1 MLNMPQKSNTEHP
14 LMKTE
19 QNFQKNLFAKDMNM
33 LRNRE
38 GLHAPLKIF
47 MEKNAFKHTG
57 RLSFLQSAKP
67 HLDCL
72 SGEDEMIRFED
83 FLGASDYTE
92 LQNSSVAVGSIH
104 K

>member
-1 MLNMPQKSNTEHP
+1 MPQINTEHP
-14 LMKTE
+14 LMKSE
-19 QNFQKNLFAKDMNM
+19 GNFQKHLFAKDMNM

-57 RLSFLQSAKP
+57 RLPFLQSSRP

-83 FLGASDYTE
+83 FLGVNDYSE
-92 LQNSSVAVGSIH
+92 IQNSSVAVTSIH